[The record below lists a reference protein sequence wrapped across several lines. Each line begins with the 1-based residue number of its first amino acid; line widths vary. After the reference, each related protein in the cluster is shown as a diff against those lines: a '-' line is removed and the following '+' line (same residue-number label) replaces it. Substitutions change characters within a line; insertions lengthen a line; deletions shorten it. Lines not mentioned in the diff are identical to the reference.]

1 MAEQGQSGEDKW
13 ISALSLPYL
22 QAHTKAE
29 AFLLSLSG
37 VYLSDISLSK
47 PLISFMQSASEYL

>member
-1 MAEQGQSGEDKW
+1 MAEQGQSGEDKL
-13 ISALSLPYL
+13 ISALSLPHL

-29 AFLLSLSG
+29 AFLWSLSG